1 MGATNGSHT
10 PELISRAE
18 LARRRG
24 CSRAAVTLACR
35 ERLAA
40 AVHGRQVDAA
50 HPETRL
56 WLAATDRAPTAPA
69 PRQASKALKASRSVG
84 RAAGRAAARDLRDRN
99 ELFEMALRKKRA
111 ETEALEFKLL
121 ERKGQFV
128 ERELVARA
136 VFAYLATLSARLL
149 RDLPKTLA
157 TRVPALRTHEERQ
170 AAISKANSEAIA
182 RAKEAALR
190 ALREPARPPRS
201 NGSPER
207 SSIATTEPVSMNGS
221 HCAPGDS
228 SSVA

>member
-56 WLAATDRAPTAPA
+56 WLTGTDRTPTAAGPRKA
-69 PRQASKALKASRSVG
+69 PKASKASRS
-84 RAAGRAAARDLRDRN
+84 AGRAAARDRRDRN

-111 ETEALEFKLL
+111 ETEALEIKLL
-121 ERKGQFV
+121 ERKGQLV

-136 VFAYLATLSARLL
+136 VFAYLTTLSARLL

-157 TRVPALRTHEERQ
+157 SRVPALRTHEERQ
-170 AAISKANSEAIA
+170 AEISKANGDAIA
-182 RAKEAALR
+182 AAKKAAVR
-190 ALREPARPPRS
+190 ALSETAPPPRS

-207 SSIATTEPVSMNGS
+207 SSFATAERASTNGS
-221 HCAPGDS
+221 HFAPADS
-228 SSVA
+228 FSSD